1 MKRLIIVATFFLMP
15 TMLVLAQ
22 TERFFTAGKELS
34 SSLINNVYQDGDGV
48 VWVATDDG
56 LNRCDG
62 AKFTIFRNEEG
73 VSSSLK
79 NNHTIFIYEDSC
91 RNLFV
96 GTMGGLQIYDRA
108 TGLFSGVPVK
118 TDDEVLK
125 QATVGASCIIEI
137 KKGLLLVGSS
147 GYGLFKLENEASGFA
162 MRRVDVPGMYIES
175 MLYSGGEDVWVGTSD
190 AGFLRLDIDL
200 NVKNQIS
207 LTSGEAVFCICQTA
221 NGELYAGTSKG
232 NLLMYDKQNNKFV
245 NMASVNQ
252 PGCGIRSLCVI
263 GKDLAVGT
271 DGCGMKS
278 FDTEKHELTKSTISL
293 TSIDD
298 SKAKIRSMM
307 TDMQGNLWVGCYQKG
322 MALVSARKSQFKYIG
337 GKSGTNNIIGSS
349 CVTSLLQLHDGKVLA
364 GTDGDGIYELELNE
378 GTEPVANHMAAV
390 GVVPNTITCMF
401 EDSRHDIWLGS
412 YMEGLAH
419 YNSSAKE
426 FQPFI
431 LKHGSPSVSDIVEDH
446 HCNLYVAVPGV
457 GIYQVDSARNTV
469 KLFEYEQHPDND
481 TIVDAMCNA
490 RLTSLCLSGK
500 NLYYGTNSGLGC
512 LDIETESFV
521 QAFGKNVMLRGQFI
535 NDLRTDINNNLWIG
549 TSSGLV
555 RMDCTTFETI
565 VYDKSYGFYNSSVS
579 AVETDADGNI
589 WTSTNRGLSC
599 FNIQNNTFVHYNSND
614 GLQCDEFSRNASVS
628 CADSTIIFGGTGGI
642 VQFNPLKIIPDN
654 AKPVVRIADI
664 YLNGRAL
671 RKGMLSGD
679 NEVMST
685 SVNEAE
691 EINLSYK
698 DNSFVVEFTSFSY
711 LNPDRIVYSYKLD
724 ENDWTTLNRG
734 EKKVNFSEL
743 PIGKHSLLVKAHNN
757 NLESDVRRLTV
768 DILPQ
773 WYQTNIAFA
782 CFLLITLGI
791 LLLLALYEHN
801 RHSTKLQFSKMR
813 MQDEANEAKLQ
824 FFFNMSHE
832 IRTPISLIVGPLQKL
847 IQEESDST
855 KLHTYKIMK
864 RNTDR
869 IMNLVNQ
876 LLDSRKID
884 KGQMK
889 MQFEQNEIVGM
900 VRNVCTLFDNQA
912 ETKGVK
918 YQVETKSPE
927 IHAWVDAGKF
937 DKIIVNLLSNA
948 FKFTPDNGTITVEI
962 SEGEDEKAVQPELQ
976 RYFEVSVVNSGEA
989 ISPDDMAHIFE
1000 RYYQSQNTNISN
1012 VFGTGLGLHLT
1023 RSLVQ
1028 LHHGTIDV
1036 ENVQDGVRFT
1046 VRMPRGSEHLS
1057 SNDIVF
1063 DENWN
1068 TPPAQETEILIP
1080 DIVDDSEDIR
1090 SKTSRRVLVV
1100 EDDEDGGTYIKNEL
1114 SKYFHTTLCANGRE
1128 AYELILK
1135 NAPDAIVCDIMMPEM
1150 DGITL
1155 CKKIRS
1161 HIKYNM
1167 MPIVLL
1173 SALDGAENRIKGWD
1187 AGADAYFSKPFNIDE
1202 LIHTLQNIMRTRV
1215 IIKNNL
1221 SGNQEQKQ
1229 NVKEIEMESPDEKL
1243 MQRIMK
1249 VINENMDNPDLN
1261 AEFIADKV
1269 GISRVHLY
1277 RKLKMITNQPTRD
1290 FIRNQRLAQA
1300 AQMLEKK
1307 RYNITELS
1315 EILGFNTPAYFSSAF
1330 KKLYGMTP
1338 TEYMESNMRKMESGG
1353 ESEG

>member
-1 MKRLIIVATFFLMP
+1 MRKLIMATAFLLMP
-15 TMLVLAQ
+15 STLVLAQ
-22 TERFFTAGKELS
+22 AERFFTSENELS
-34 SSLINNVYQDGDGV
+34 SSMINNVYQDGDGV
-48 VWVATDDG
+48 IWISTEDG
-56 LNRCDG
+56 LNRYDG
-62 AKFTIFRNEEG
+62 AKFSILKNDKTN
-73 VSSSLK
+73 SNSLK
-79 NNHTIFIYEDSC
+79 NNYVNFIYEDSC
-91 RNLFV
+91 RNMFV
-96 GTMGGLQIYDRA
+96 GTIAGLQIYDRA
-108 TGLFSGVPVK
+108 TGLFHNVAVK
-118 TDDEVLK
+118 TDDEAVN
-125 QATVGASCIIEI
+125 QARISISCMIEI
-137 KKGLLLVGSS
+137 RKGLMLVGSS
-147 GYGLFKLENEASGFA
+147 GYGLFKLEEDMSGFV
-162 MRRVDVPGMYIES
+162 MRHVDVPSMYVES
-175 MLYSGGEDVWVGTSD
+175 LLYSGGEDVWVGTSD
-190 AGFLRLDIDL
+190 AGFFRLDTQL
-200 NVKNQIS
+200 NIKNQRDLS
-207 LTSGEAVFCICQTA
+207 PGEAVFCICQSA

-232 NLLMYDKQNNKFV
+232 NLLMYNKQNNKLIHV
-245 NMASVNQ
+245 AGVVQTGGGVKSLSVIGKELVIGSD
-252 PGCGIRSLCVI
+252 GCGI
-263 GKDLAVGT
+263 KT
-271 DGCGMKS
+271 Y
-278 FDTEKHELTKSTISL
+278 DTERHEFTPSTIQL
-293 TSIDD
+293 TSIDG
-298 SKAKIRSMM
+298 SKAKIHSMM
-307 TDMQGNLWVGCYQKG
+307 VDMQGNLWVGCYQKG
-322 MALVSARKSQFKYIG
+322 VILVSARKNQFKYIG
-337 GKSGTNNIIGSS
+337 YKSNTLNIIGSS
-349 CVTSLLQLHDGKVLA
+349 CVTSLLQLRDSKILA
-364 GTDGDGIYELELNE
+364 GTDGDGVYELKLSGSAELTATHLATV
-378 GTEPVANHMAAV
+378 GT
-390 GVVPNTITCMF
+390 VPNTIMCMF
-401 EDSRHDIWLGS
+401 EDSRNDVWLGG
-412 YMEGLAH
+412 YMEGLVH
-419 YNSSAKE
+419 YNSAAKE
-426 FQPFI
+426 FQPFL
-431 LKHGSPSVSDIVEDH
+431 LKLGSPTVTDIVEDNR
-446 HCNLYVAVPGV
+446 CNLYAAVPGV
-457 GIYQVDSARNTV
+457 GIYRIDSARNSV
-469 KLFEYEQHPDND
+469 KLFDFEQHPTND
-481 TIVDAMCNA
+481 TLSDNMCNA
-490 RLTSLCLSGK
+490 QLTCLYLSGK
-500 NLYYGTNSGLGC
+500 NLYYGTYDGLGC
-512 LDIETESFV
+512 FDTETESYV
-521 QAFGKNVMLRGQFI
+521 QTFGKNVMLKGRI
-535 NDLRTDINNNLWIG
+535 IHDLCIDINNNMWIG
-549 TSSGLV
+549 TSSGLI
-555 RMDCTTFETI
+555 RMDCNTFETI
-565 VYDKSYGFYNSSVS
+565 TYDKSSGFYDSSVS
-579 AVETDADGNI
+579 AIETDADDNVWI
-589 WTSTNRGLSC
+589 STNRGLSC
-599 FNIQNNTFVHYNSND
+599 FNIDNGTFVNYNAND
-614 GLQCDEFSRNASVS
+614 GLQCDEFSRKASVS

-654 AKPVVRIADI
+654 AKPIVRIADI
-664 YLNGRAL
+664 YLNGMAL
-671 RKGMLSGD
+671 RKGMMSGG
-679 NEVMST
+679 NEVMTT
-685 SVNEAE
+685 SANDAE
-691 EINLSYK
+691 EIKLSYK
-698 DNSFVVEFTSFSY
+698 DNSFAVEFTSFSY

-724 ENDWTTLNRG
+724 DNDWTTLNRG
-734 EKKVNFSEL
+734 EKSVNFNEL
-743 PIGKHSLLVKAHNN
+743 SIGKHSLLVKAHNN

-773 WYQTNIAFA
+773 WYQTHLAFA

-869 IMNLVNQ
+869 IMNLINQ

-889 MQFEQNEIVGM
+889 MQFEQSEIVGM

-912 ETKGVK
+912 ETKGVEYK
-918 YQVETKSPE
+918 VETTTPE
-927 IHAWVDAGKF
+927 IYAWVDAGNF

-948 FKFTPDNGTITVEI
+948 FKFTPDNGSITVSI
-962 SEGEDEKAVQPELQ
+962 SEGEDTKAVQPELQ

-1057 SNDIVF
+1057 SNEIVF

-1068 TPPAQETEILIP
+1068 TPPVQETEILVP

-1100 EDDEDGGTYIKNEL
+1100 EDDEDSGTYIKNEL

-1202 LIHTLQNIMRTRV
+1202 LIHTLQNIMRMRV

-1243 MQRIMK
+1243 MQRVMK